1 MSSTL
6 QTIPEPDLSPT
17 PLVSTGTPGLDNIL
31 LGGLPP
37 NRLYLVEGNPGSGK
51 TTLALQFLRAGA
63 SRGERCM
70 FVTLSESEEELRT
83 AARSHGW
90 SLEGIDIVEIIA
102 SEESLKP
109 DSRYTMFHPSEVEL
123 TETTKRVLAEV
134 ERTKPARLVFDS
146 LSELRL
152 LAQHSLRYRRQILAL
167 KQFFS
172 RRQCTVLVI
181 DDQTGE
187 GADMHLHSICHGVI
201 GLERRAPEY
210 GILRR
215 RLQIAKLRGQAFR
228 EGYHDLRIVRGG
240 VEVYPRLVAAEHLTA
255 FAREPIKSGLEALD
269 ALLGGGLAR
278 GTSNLI
284 MGPAGAG
291 KSSLATQYAAWAAA
305 HGDHASIFMFDESLA
320 TFQERS
326 AGLGLDLAPLLET
339 GRFSLRQVD
348 SAQLLPGEFA
358 HLVRQAV
365 VKDRARVVV
374 IDSIN
379 GYLNAMPSE
388 KFLTLHL
395 HELLSFLGQQGVT
408 TLLIMAQHGF
418 TGPSMQVPVDTS
430 YLADTVLLLRYFEAL
445 GEVRLSISVIKKR
458 TGKHERTIREL
469 HFDNGIRIGEPVREF
484 QGVLSG
490 SPVLVGTAFRTEGE
504 GRERRE

>member
-1 MSSTL
+1 MSDTL
-6 QTIPEPDLSPT
+6 PTINEPDPSKT
-17 PLVSTGTPGLDNIL
+17 PLVGTGTPGLDDIL
-31 LGGLPP
+31 HGGLAP

-63 SRGERCM
+63 GRGERCL

-83 AARSHGW
+83 SARSHGW
-90 SLEGIDIVEIIA
+90 SLEGIDVVEIIA
-102 SEESLKP
+102 SEESLQP

-123 TETTKRVLAEV
+123 TETTKKVLAEV
-134 ERTKPARLVFDS
+134 ERAKPARLVFDS

-152 LAQHSLRYRRQILAL
+152 LAQHPLRYRRQILAL

-187 GADMHLHSICHGVI
+187 ESDMHLHSISHGVI
-201 GLERRAPEY
+201 SLERRAPEY
-210 GILRR
+210 GVLRR
-215 RLQIAKLRGQAFR
+215 RLQVAKLRGQQFR
-228 EGYHDLRIVRGG
+228 EGYHDFRIVRGG
-240 VEVYPRLVAAEHLTA
+240 VEVYPRLVAAEHPSA
-255 FAREPIKSGLEALD
+255 YPREPIRSGLDALD

-284 MGPAGAG
+284 MGPAGVG
-291 KSSLATQYAAWAAA
+291 KSTVAAQYAAWAAA
-305 HGDHASIFMFDESLA
+305 HGDHAAAYLFDESVA
-320 TFQERS
+320 TFKERL
-326 AGLGLDLAPLLET
+326 AGLGLDLGPLMES
-339 GRFSLRQVD
+339 GRFSVRQVD
-348 SAQLLPGEFA
+348 AAELSPGEFA
-358 HLVRQAV
+358 HAVRQAV
-365 VKDRARVVV
+365 VKDKTRIVV

-395 HELLSFLGQQGVT
+395 HELLTFLAQQGAT

-418 TGPSMQVPVDTS
+418 AGGSVEAPVDAS

-445 GEVRLSISVIKKR
+445 GEVRQAISVIKKR
-458 TGKHERTIREL
+458 TGQHERTIREL
-469 HFDNGIRIGEPVREF
+469 RFDRGIKVGEPLRQF
-484 QGVLSG
+484 QGVLTG
-490 SPVLVGTAFRTEGE
+490 SPVFIGTKTNSEAE